1 MNYTIIPKQ
10 LIYKRKTLDRLAE
23 QHPLNA
29 TLIRRLMK
37 YERWKEQDPEI
48 VISPCLNTAYYIC
61 TIMRMEID
69 PSLRLNSYKTIA
81 RQGYIEGRNIIPQC
95 VTLSLVAILIE
106 HSTSEWQ
113 IKLHDIAIE
122 LWRFAKSLVV
132 YEEVELADAPGTKY
146 TKIIK
151 LLGLP
156 DFIGNS
162 IDDSWLLPDELFQ
175 PRTIDVKA
183 WTDLMRH
190 DPTFNWDRWLLRRDD
205 DELYELIANLG
216 KTQEEKKI
224 LIWTIWGQ
232 IHSARTKLELPI
244 QPIKSLLQEY
254 AREFCPDFCMDIP
267 GLFDTKNTDDN
278 SQDVE
283 LQSIIDQQASKIK
296 ELETELEQL
305 RQQKQ
310 DKSDEQAKETLD
322 YLEDWQKLS
331 TRELSIF
338 FSQALGV
345 SFNPELINQKQLA
358 NLAAQWTKPQPD
370 TIRTKVINLYNEEV
384 KVNNDSSED
393 FSPKTKDEALN
404 VYYYIIKIAKYYSS
418 ITPQMSNILD
428 NINLIYHLKIDEEM
442 KKKIFE
448 TIDKKRKSGEKR
460 NNG

>member
-1 MNYTIIPKQ
+1 MNYTQIPRQ
-10 LIYKRKTLDRLAE
+10 LVYKNKTLDRLVE
-23 QHPLNA
+23 QHPINA
-29 TLIRRLMK
+29 ALIKRLMT
-37 YERWKEQDPEI
+37 YERWKEKDPEI

-61 TIMRMEID
+61 TIMRMEFD
-69 PSLRLNSYKTIA
+69 PSLRLNSYKIIA
-81 RQGYIEGRNIIPQC
+81 RQGYIEGHNAIPQC
-95 VTLSLVAILIE
+95 ITLSMVAILIE
-106 HSTSEWQ
+106 HSTPDWKF
-113 IKLHDIAIE
+113 KLHDIAVE
-122 LWRFAKSLVV
+122 LRQFAKRLKH
-132 YEEVELADAPGTKY
+132 YEEVELVDAPGTKF
-146 TKIIK
+146 TQVIE

-183 WTDLMRH
+183 WTDLMRQ
-190 DPTFNWDRWLLRRDD
+190 DPSFNWDTWLYRRDD
-205 DELYELIANLG
+205 DELYELINHLG
-216 KTQEEKKI
+216 KTQQEKKI
-224 LIWTIWGQ
+224 LIWTIWEQ

-254 AREFCPDFCMDIP
+254 AREFCPYFCMDIP

-278 SQDVE
+278 TLSAEQ
-283 LQSIIDQQASKIK
+283 QSIIDQQATKIK

-310 DKSDEQAKETLD
+310 DKTDEKAKETLD
-322 YLEDWQKLS
+322 YLDDWQKLS
-331 TRELSIF
+331 TRELAIF

-345 SFNPELINQKQLA
+345 SFKPELINQQQLA
-358 NLAAQWTKPQPD
+358 NLAAKWTKPQPD

-404 VYYYIIKIAKYYSS
+404 VYYYIIRIAKYYSS

-428 NINLIYHLKIDEEM
+428 NINLIYHLNIDEEK
-442 KKKIFE
+442 KKKIFD
-448 TIDKKRKSGEKR
+448 TIDKERKSGEKH
-460 NNG
+460 GKG